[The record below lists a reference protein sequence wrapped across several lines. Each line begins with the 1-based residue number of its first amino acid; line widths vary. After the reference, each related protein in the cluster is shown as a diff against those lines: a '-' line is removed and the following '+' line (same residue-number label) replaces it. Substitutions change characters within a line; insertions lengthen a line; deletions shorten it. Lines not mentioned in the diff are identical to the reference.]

1 MIQRRRRHSQDTP
14 VRATSKTSKRIASR
28 LRNELLA
35 QIASG
40 VRAFEVADRA
50 AASSVDEFQE
60 RVRVL
65 ESLVRSGLITIG
77 ARDTSTA
84 GATDVVL
91 AVRRIRLTE
100 AGKRHA
106 AVVRSADQSDR

>member
-1 MIQRRRRHSQDTP
+1 MIQRRRRHSQAAP
-14 VRATSKTSKRIASR
+14 VRDPSKTSKRIAPR
-28 LRNELLA
+28 FRNELLA

-65 ESLVRSGLITIG
+65 ERI
-77 ARDTSTA
+77 
-84 GATDVVL
+84 ATD
-91 AVRRIRLTE
+91 
-100 AGKRHA
+100 
-106 AVVRSADQSDR
+106 RSAALREEIERL